1 MEDLIRQYFDKQALL
16 GDSEWDMFKSKLIER
31 KFNKGEMII
40 KEGEVE
46 NYLSFLVRGY
56 VRNFYITKKGD
67 EITTEFVSG
76 GFASVYDSYLSREKS
91 LVYMEALDNVVML
104 SINYNDLNELYQK
117 SKTGER
123 LGRLNAE
130 SYLLYMFKRRLS
142 LLTLSAEE
150 RYLELINENPKLLNY
165 AKLQHI
171 ASYLGIKP
179 ESLSRIRK
187 NIK

>member
-1 MEDLIRQYFDKQALL
+1 MVDLIRQYFDKQALL
-16 GDSEWDMFKSKLIER
+16 GDSEWDMFKAKLIER
-31 KFNKGEMII
+31 KFNKGDFII
-40 KEGEVE
+40 KEGEIE
-46 NYLSFLVRGY
+46 NYLSFLVQGF
-56 VRNFYITKKGD
+56 VRNFYITNKGD
-67 EITTEFVSG
+67 EITIEFVSG
-76 GFASVYDSYLSREKS
+76 GFASVYDSFLSRDKS
-91 LVYMEALDNVVML
+91 IVCMEALENVVML
-104 SINYNDLNELYQK
+104 SISYNDLNELYQM

-150 RYLELINENPKLLNY
+150 RYLELIKENPKLLNY